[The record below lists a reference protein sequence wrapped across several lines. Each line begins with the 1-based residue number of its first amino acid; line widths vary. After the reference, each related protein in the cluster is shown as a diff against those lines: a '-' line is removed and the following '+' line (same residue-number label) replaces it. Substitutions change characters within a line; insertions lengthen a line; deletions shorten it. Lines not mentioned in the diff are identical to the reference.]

1 MGIQYINDDSNGD
14 NAEDNH
20 EHNNNDISNNGS
32 DNDNEILSSTTS
44 TKEIIQV
51 SCAWRIG
58 LEIINNI
65 TKP

>member
-1 MGIQYINDDSNGD
+1 MGIQYINDDNNGD

-20 EHNNNDISNNGS
+20 EHNDNDISNDNNGN

-51 SCAWRIG
+51 CMCLKYWLRD
-58 LEIINNI
+58 N
-65 TKP
+65 K

>member
-1 MGIQYINDDSNGD
+1 MGIQYINDDNNGD

-20 EHNNNDISNNGS
+20 KHNGNDISN

-51 SCAWRIG
+51 CMCLKNWLRD
-58 LEIINNI
+58 N
-65 TKP
+65 K